1 MKERKIDRINSVT
14 AAKAKQCVTMK
25 YRQQWQRQNNNNNM
39 QASKQ
44 PNNNNNKNNRQ
55 IVYLYMT
62 NGCERYIAITHN
74 IARRF
79 RFVLVVESFSWC
91 NCMQQT
97 LDSACTTC
105 VSKIYTVYWCCCR
118 YTNIKSCNRY
128 TLERQRETLL
138 NASDF
143 TILFESS

>member
-1 MKERKIDRINSVT
+1 MFHFLIHNTPRNSQSVILLFYFIRHVLNYTCISTLLSTRRAELKKETKERNARMKERKIDRINSVT

-79 RFVLVVESFSWC
+79 RFFLVVESFSWC
-91 NCMQQT
+91 NCM
-97 LDSACTTC
+97 
-105 VSKIYTVYWCCCR
+105 
-118 YTNIKSCNRY
+118 
-128 TLERQRETLL
+128 
-138 NASDF
+138 
-143 TILFESS
+143 